1 MKKIRKIE
9 DSITKDVRNLF
20 KLKKRVIEDT
30 GIKDI
35 RNLFRLKKMK
45 QSKKEI
51 IRDMRNILVHKK
63 KIITNQQ
70 EWVIFGAI
78 ILLNMKVMVIAI
90 KHYQLK
96 NNLIKLDYT

>member
-1 MKKIRKIE
+1 M
-9 DSITKDVRNLF
+9 
-20 KLKKRVIEDT
+20 
-30 GIKDI
+30 
-35 RNLFRLKKMK
+35 
-45 QSKKEI
+45 
-51 IRDMRNILVHKK
+51 HKK